1 MLQVQLVL
9 GSTYIAAL
17 AFAKVSI
24 CCFYLRLSPDRTFRI
39 LVFTVIAFT
48 ASYSFAGFLVVMFSC
63 NPVAAS
69 WGPAL
74 AALPTTTCVNR
85 PTDYL
90 AQADLNIVTDISIFL
105 LPLRTIWNLQLPFR
119 QKLSV
124 SSTFAVG
131 LL

>member
-1 MLQVQLVL
+1 VQLIL
-9 GSTYIAAL
+9 GNTYIAVL
-17 AFAKVSI
+17 AFAKVST

-39 LVFTVIAFT
+39 LVFTVIALT

-69 WGPAL
+69 WDLAL
-74 AALPTTTCVNR
+74 AARPTTTCVNCLAN
-85 PTDYL
+85 YL
-90 AQADLNIVTDISIFL
+90 VQAGLNIVTDICIFL
-105 LPLRTIWNLQLPFR
+105 LSLHTIWNLQLPFR

-124 SSTFAVG
+124 ISIFAVG

>member
-1 MLQVQLVL
+1 LWDVTILSFETFLKVCAQLLFTYRLIGEIGFVNVYQVQLIL

-69 WGPAL
+69 WDLAL
-74 AALPTTTCVNR
+74 AALPTTACVNR
-85 PTDYL
+85 PADYL
-90 AQADLNIVTDISIFL
+90 AQAGLN
-105 LPLRTIWNLQLPFR
+105 RN
-119 QKLSV
+119 
-124 SSTFAVG
+124 
-131 LL
+131 